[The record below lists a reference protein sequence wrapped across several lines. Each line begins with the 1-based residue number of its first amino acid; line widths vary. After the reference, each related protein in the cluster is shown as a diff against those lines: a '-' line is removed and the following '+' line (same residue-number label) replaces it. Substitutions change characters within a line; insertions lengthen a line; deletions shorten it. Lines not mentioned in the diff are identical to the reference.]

1 MPFNLCPVVRCFLLG
16 EVSIA
21 GYQHIKSTEVK
32 VIMLDVNRVNQQ
44 KKCFTLMDIKE
55 IELDDVKFVLLDIM
69 F

>member
-1 MPFNLCPVVRCFLLG
+1 
-16 EVSIA
+16 
-21 GYQHIKSTEVK
+21 
-32 VIMLDVNRVNQQ
+32 MLDVNRVNQQ